1 MHDTRRVRLVL
12 GVLLIA
18 AIALI
23 TIDFRDG
30 GTSPARSVG
39 SGIFGPVE
47 RVASDVT
54 SPVSSVFDWVTGG
67 PTDDSKIASLQAD
80 NAKLRAEL
88 SQAQLSKADE
98 SQLQSLLQLAGR
110 GGYRVVAASVIA
122 AGQDYSDT
130 VTLDVGRKDGV
141 RANETVLNGRGLVG
155 TVTQVSADTSTVL
168 LSTDA
173 SAVVGARMAGS
184 SQIGSVTGTGQS
196 LSGPTTLKL
205 TLFDANAVLQKGESL
220 VTFGSVKN
228 TPYVPGVPIGQVTK
242 VVGNA
247 GALTQSALVKPFV
260 NFTSL
265 GVVGVVVAGP
275 AKDPHDAVLPP
286 GPKPVPTV
294 TVTVTP
300 KPSTGT
306 TGNTGTSGN
315 TGTTGNTGNPGTG
328 G

>member
-12 GVLLIA
+12 GILLIA
-18 AIALI
+18 AVALI

-30 GTSPARSVG
+30 GTSPARGVG
-39 SGIFGPVE
+39 AGIFGPVE

-67 PTDDSKIASLQAD
+67 PSSDGKIASLQAA

-88 SQAQLSKADE
+88 SAAQLSKSDE
-98 SQLQSLLQLAGR
+98 QQLSSLLQLAGR
-110 GGYRVVAASVIA
+110 GGYRIVAASVIA
-122 AGQDYSDT
+122 AGQDYTDS

-141 RANETVLNGRGLVG
+141 RAHETVLNGEGLVG

-168 LSTDA
+168 LATDA

-184 SQIGSVTGTGQS
+184 NQIGSVAGTGQE

-205 TLFDANAVLQKGESL
+205 TLFDANAVLQKGQSL
-220 VTFGSVKN
+220 VTFGSVRD

-242 VVGNA
+242 LEGDA
-247 GALTQSALVKPFV
+247 GSLTQTALVKPFV

-265 GVVGVVVAGP
+265 GVVGVVVGGP
-275 AKDPHDAVLPP
+275 AKNPHDAVLLA

-300 KPSTGT
+300 PPGTGT
-306 TGNTGTSGN
+306 GTGATGNTGNTGT
-315 TGTTGNTGNPGTG
+315 G

>member
-12 GVLLIA
+12 GILLIA
-18 AIALI
+18 AVALI

-30 GTSPARSVG
+30 GTSPARGVG
-39 SGIFGPVE
+39 AGIFGPVE
-47 RVASDVT
+47 RVANDVT

-67 PTDDSKIASLQAD
+67 PSSDSKIASLQAA

-88 SQAQLSKADE
+88 SAAQLSKSDE
-98 SQLQSLLQLAGR
+98 QQLSSLLQLAGR
-110 GGYRVVAASVIA
+110 GGYRIVAGSVIA
-122 AGQDYSDT
+122 AGQDYTDS

-141 RANETVLNGRGLVG
+141 RAHETVLNGEGLVG

-168 LSTDA
+168 LATDA

-184 SQIGSVTGTGQS
+184 NQIGSVAGTGQE

-205 TLFDANAVLQKGESL
+205 TLFDANAVLQKGQSL
-220 VTFGSVKN
+220 VTFGSVRD

-242 VVGNA
+242 LEGNA
-247 GALTQSALVKPFV
+247 GSLTQTALIKPFV

-265 GVVGVVVAGP
+265 GVVGVVVGGP
-275 AKDPHDAVLPP
+275 AKNPHDAVLPA

-300 KPSTGT
+300 TPGTSTGTGNSGT
-306 TGNTGTSGN
+306 TGNTGT
-315 TGTTGNTGNPGTG
+315 G

>member
-12 GVLLIA
+12 AVLLIA
-18 AIALI
+18 AVALI

-30 GTSPARSVG
+30 GSSPARGVGASV
-39 SGIFGPVE
+39 FGPVE

-67 PTDDSKIASLQAD
+67 PSADSKIASLQAS

-88 SQAQLSKADE
+88 SAAQLGKADQAQLS
-98 SQLQSLLQLAGR
+98 SLLKLAGR
-110 GGYRVVAASVIA
+110 GGYRIVAASVIA
-122 AGQDYSDT
+122 AGQDYTDT

-141 RANETVLNGRGLVG
+141 RAHQTVLNGQGLVG

-168 LSTDA
+168 LATDA
-173 SAVVGARMAGS
+173 LSVVGARMAGS
-184 SQIGSVTGTGQS
+184 NQIGSVTGTGQE
-196 LSGPTTLKL
+196 LSGPAVLKL
-205 TLFDANAVLQKGESL
+205 KLFDANAVLQAGQNL

-228 TPYVPGVPIGQVTK
+228 TPYVPGVPIGQVTR
-242 VVGNA
+242 VQGNA
-247 GALTQSALVKPFV
+247 GSLTQTATVKPFV

-275 AKDPHDAVLPP
+275 AQDPRDSVLPP
-286 GPKPVPTV
+286 GPRPTPTV

-300 KPSTGT
+300 TPSVSVT
-306 TGNTGTSGN
+306 
-315 TGTTGNTGNPGTG
+315 PGG
-328 G
+328 